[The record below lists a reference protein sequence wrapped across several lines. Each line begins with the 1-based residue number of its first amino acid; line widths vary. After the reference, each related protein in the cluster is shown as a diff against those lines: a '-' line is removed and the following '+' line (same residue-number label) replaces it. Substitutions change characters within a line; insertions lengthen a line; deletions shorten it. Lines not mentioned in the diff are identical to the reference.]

1 MTQLDICNEKIRE
14 LVSRDGYIYAFLM
27 TIVRDCFYDANNP
40 EEYESRDKLITEE
53 LLTLLGFWLQID
65 KPRYSYPESF
75 ESLYMMMT
83 DADKIMHEMHLAS
96 SELVFSEIRSLIN
109 QSKSNS
115 RKWLSDEAK
124 AQSIQEAIYYGSD
137 PAYDYEYI
145 HFLPRKYKYDKDW
158 LKEHKQFDPD
168 TAGNIALAIKAI
180 LQEKTH
186 VLCFPNRLIDYKS
199 VGFDDERE
207 FKMMLEFATYMNIIP
222 KLGEESSDVELQ
234 NALRTLCDSLLDLFS
249 IMPCDLVQYEGSE
262 DFLKNFSVQIT
273 DGCNAGYH
281 RFGDYNILQATPII
295 QMPDNRYMIPVMY
308 QMFVSLY
315 ETPYYWIVSDEHYR
329 RTAGSH
335 RGTAGEDMAYE
346 VLEPIFGNKGILRD
360 IEIKDSKH
368 HTITDIDTLC
378 LLGSKAICI
387 QIKSKRLS
395 QASRTGS
402 IEQLTYDFKCA
413 VQDAYEQGLICRKHL
428 INQSG
433 VFFWD
438 KNKQVKV
445 NIPDGIDDVYILCL
459 TSENYPALTHQVH
472 ELLKIQDDAPY
483 PLVFSVFDLRLITH
497 YLDDPYKFTYY
508 VRQRIKTS
516 SYFYS
521 SNEMNFLAY
530 HLLHKLFPNPDYNR
544 EYIDSAFACEIDKD
558 YYPFISG
565 RRSNLAEGT
574 LKRKW
579 ENKRFD
585 SLCANTAKINCP
597 KTADILFFLYDLSSD
612 SRDKLIEALDFVKQ
626 RSRTNNTVVNIRC
639 QYDSPDEIT
648 GITCIALQPY
658 ADLYKHMYCISEMHK
673 YHHKANKWLTLGV
686 YNNSLFMVDMALYAD
701 NKWRFDPTLERV
713 CKEHISDSGRIEL

>member
-1 MTQLDICNEKIRE
+1 
-14 LVSRDGYIYAFLM
+14 
-27 TIVRDCFYDANNP
+27 
-40 EEYESRDKLITEE
+40 
-53 LLTLLGFWLQID
+53 
-65 KPRYSYPESF
+65 
-75 ESLYMMMT
+75 MMMT

-158 LKEHKQFDPD
+158 LREHKQFDPD

-180 LQEKTH
+180 LQEKTD
-186 VLCFPNRLIDYKS
+186 VLCFPDRLIDYKS

-360 IEIKDSKH
+360 IEIKDS
-368 HTITDIDTLC
+368 
-378 LLGSKAICI
+378 
-387 QIKSKRLS
+387 
-395 QASRTGS
+395 
-402 IEQLTYDFKCA
+402 
-413 VQDAYEQGLICRKHL
+413 
-428 INQSG
+428 
-433 VFFWD
+433 
-438 KNKQVKV
+438 
-445 NIPDGIDDVYILCL
+445 
-459 TSENYPALTHQVH
+459 
-472 ELLKIQDDAPY
+472 
-483 PLVFSVFDLRLITH
+483 TH
-497 YLDDPYKFTYY
+497 Y
-508 VRQRIKTS
+508 
-516 SYFYS
+516 
-521 SNEMNFLAY
+521 N
-530 HLLHKLFPNPDYNR
+530 
-544 EYIDSAFACEIDKD
+544 
-558 YYPFISG
+558 
-565 RRSNLAEGT
+565 
-574 LKRKW
+574 
-579 ENKRFD
+579 
-585 SLCANTAKINCP
+585 
-597 KTADILFFLYDLSSD
+597 
-612 SRDKLIEALDFVKQ
+612 
-626 RSRTNNTVVNIRC
+626 
-639 QYDSPDEIT
+639 
-648 GITCIALQPY
+648 
-658 ADLYKHMYCISEMHK
+658 
-673 YHHKANKWLTLGV
+673 
-686 YNNSLFMVDMALYAD
+686 
-701 NKWRFDPTLERV
+701 
-713 CKEHISDSGRIEL
+713 